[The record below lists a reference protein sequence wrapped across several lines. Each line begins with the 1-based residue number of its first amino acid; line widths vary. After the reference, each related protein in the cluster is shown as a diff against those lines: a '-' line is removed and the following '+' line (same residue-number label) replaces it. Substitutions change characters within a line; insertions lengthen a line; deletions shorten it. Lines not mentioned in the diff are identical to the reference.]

1 MFDSLYELKGYFIP
15 CRFDLSDKV
24 SYWLEVTGKL
34 WNDVISESLIFANN
48 NGFKLNI
55 DISKEEDIVYRNYYV
70 NNLLIGYVLYCKVED
85 FIYE

>member
-1 MFDSLYELKGYFIP
+1 MYDFLYELKGYFIP
-15 CRFDLSDKV
+15 CRFDLSNKV
-24 SYWLEVTGKL
+24 NYWLEVSVEL

-55 DISKEEDIVYRNYYV
+55 DYSIEIDVVYRNYYI